1 MKDAKVLNISDVEF
15 KKLVGLVFDKQAS
28 CYTLDDIVYFGVK
41 GDLLRNNVIPFQ
53 GPIILL
59 TENYSGSIFV
69 ESGRV
74 ITITVHSV

>member
-1 MKDAKVLNISDVEF
+1 MKDAKVLNISDVDF
-15 KKLVGLVFDKQAS
+15 KKIVGLVFDKQAS

-59 TENYSGSIFV
+59 TENYSGSVFV

-74 ITITVHSV
+74 VTITVHSV

>member
-1 MKDAKVLNISDVEF
+1 MKDAKVLNISDVDF
-15 KKLVGLVFDKQAS
+15 KKIVGLVFDKQAS

-59 TENYSGSIFV
+59 TENYSGSVFV
-69 ESGRV
+69 EDGRV
-74 ITITVHSV
+74 VTITVHSV

>member
-15 KKLVGLVFDKQAS
+15 KKLVGLVFDKLAS

>member
-1 MKDAKVLNISDVEF
+1 MKDARVLNISDVDF

-28 CYTLDDIVYFGVK
+28 CYTLDDVVYFGVK

-59 TENYSGSIFV
+59 TENYSGSVFV
-69 ESGRV
+69 EGGRV

>member
-15 KKLVGLVFDKQAS
+15 KKLVGLVFDKLAS
-28 CYTLDDIVYFGVK
+28 CYTLDDVVYFGVK

-59 TENYSGSIFV
+59 TENYSGSVFV
-69 ESGRV
+69 ESGRIV
-74 ITITVHSV
+74 TITVHSV